1 MNQQTR
7 FFAQFTPDQL
17 RAGFARN
24 AKGLAGL
31 LAKAERT
38 GRKVNGFTA
47 DYLREKVAEYEAL
60 SRASD
65 EDVRVHVDR
74 PVPPYR
80 DRQALRDATL
90 AIGRNVS

>member
-1 MNQQTR
+1 MTNQTR

-24 AKGLAGL
+24 AAGLATM

-47 DYLREKVAEYEAL
+47 DYLRAKVAEYEAL
-60 SRASD
+60 SRATDD
-65 EDVRVHVDR
+65 EIRAHVNR

-80 DRQALRDATL
+80 DRQAMQDATL
-90 AIGRNVS
+90 AGRP

>member
-1 MNQQTR
+1 MTQQTR

-24 AKGLAGL
+24 AAGL
-31 LAKAERT
+31 RTLLVKAERT

-47 DYLREKVAEYEAL
+47 EYLRAKVAEYEAL
-60 SRASD
+60 SHASD
-65 EDVRVHVDR
+65 EAIRAHVNR
-74 PVPPYR
+74 PVPPYA

-90 AIGRNVS
+90 AVGRDDS